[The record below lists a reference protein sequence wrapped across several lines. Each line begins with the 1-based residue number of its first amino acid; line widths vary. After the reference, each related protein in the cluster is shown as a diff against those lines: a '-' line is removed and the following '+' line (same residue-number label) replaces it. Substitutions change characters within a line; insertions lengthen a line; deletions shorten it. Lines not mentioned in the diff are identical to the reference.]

1 MHPRGLLRGMRVR
14 LQRRRV
20 PAMRR
25 LVIVTYWFEERKR
38 YRACV
43 GNVGEDGILADTWY
57 RVEGGKLA
65 VA

>member
-1 MHPRGLLRGMRVR
+1 
-14 LQRRRV
+14 
-20 PAMRR
+20 MRR

-57 RVEGGKLA
+57 RVEGGKLVEA
-65 VA
+65 